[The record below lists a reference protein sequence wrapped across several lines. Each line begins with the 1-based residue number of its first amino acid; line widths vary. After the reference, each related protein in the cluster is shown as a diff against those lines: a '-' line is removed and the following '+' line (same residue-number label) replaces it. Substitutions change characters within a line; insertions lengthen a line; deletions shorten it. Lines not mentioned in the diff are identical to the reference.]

1 MVAVVTLALHKLIL
15 ILVVVNQ
22 VSCDTF
28 SSPNPRAGD
37 VIDKFEL
44 DMGSSGPKSS
54 LFSECQALANT
65 IEGSL
70 YSVPISEN
78 IEYLR
83 FSPLQSRAMEWTEST
98 TDGDTGVLAC
108 ILKAAELLAWMVKY
122 EGKCLATF
130 SDVYNSTEEQS
141 CDDPQEVV
149 YVITGFNMFL
159 NARVPF
165 FESNE
170 CYKSLPT
177 GIVLSDSL
185 SMPPIRNCC
194 AVLDD
199 YKNCYDF
206 PTNISSFLQA
216 KLDCQGLGLTLAN
229 YELYVDVEG
238 DGHIYD
244 ALPANDV
251 AIDYSRGKDG
261 VWRWPGGEEKSF
273 PWMEQPEDYHD
284 CAIGIFGEGVYLV
297 PVRCS
302 DRIRQALCMETQSA
316 KQKCPTD

>member
-1 MVAVVTLALHKLIL
+1 MRSRRVSGYNIGGLSDVCVTLSSKTHNMMVAVVTFALHKLIL
-15 ILVVVNQ
+15 ILVVNQ
-22 VSCDTF
+22 VYCDSF

-83 FSPLQSRAMEWTEST
+83 FAPLQSRAMEWTELT
-98 TDGDTGVLAC
+98 IDGDTGVLAC
-108 ILKAAELLAWMVKY
+108 ILKAAELMAWMVKY

-141 CDDPQEVV
+141 CDNPQEVV
-149 YVITGFNMFL
+149 YVIT
-159 NARVPF
+159 
-165 FESNE
+165 
-170 CYKSLPT
+170 
-177 GIVLSDSL
+177 D
-185 SMPPIRNCC
+185 
-194 AVLDD
+194 
-199 YKNCYDF
+199 
-206 PTNISSFLQA
+206 
-216 KLDCQGLGLTLAN
+216 AN
-229 YELYVDVEG
+229 L
-238 DGHIYD
+238 
-244 ALPANDV
+244 

-273 PWMEQPEDYHD
+273 PWVEQPEDYHD
-284 CAIGIFGEGVYLV
+284 CALGNN
-297 PVRCS
+297 
-302 DRIRQALCMETQSA
+302 
-316 KQKCPTD
+316 